1 LVTKV
6 GEEMQYILKDV
17 AIGENV
23 KNLRV
28 AQNLTQ
34 SQLVEK
40 IQLMGSSMSRET
52 LAQIESGRRN
62 IKASD
67 FKVLKEAL
75 NTTYDELLKE
85 QQL

>member
-1 LVTKV
+1 
-6 GEEMQYILKDV
+6 MQYILKDV
-17 AIGENV
+17 AIGENI
-23 KNLRV
+23 KNLRS
-28 AQNLTQ
+28 AKNLTQ

-67 FKVLKEAL
+67 LKVLKKAL
-75 NTTYDELLKE
+75 NATYDDLFKE
-85 QQL
+85 